1 MIAMHSCS
9 ETNEWV
15 WIMGGRRT
23 ILEHS
28 SKREFLY
35 RILSSLSQLLFYCV
49 CAYMGVGVW
58 RIGVILISILKNCDG
73 I

>member
-28 SKREFLY
+28 SKGRV
-35 RILSSLSQLLFYCV
+35 SLTNIKLFESTAVLLCV
-49 CAYMGVGVW
+49 CLYGSGGVEDW
-58 RIGVILISILKNCDG
+58 SDFNIYFKKL
-73 I
+73 